1 MHHDLGENNSKAA
14 VVQLQ
19 ARTGNYS

>member
-19 ARTGNYS
+19 GQIGDYS